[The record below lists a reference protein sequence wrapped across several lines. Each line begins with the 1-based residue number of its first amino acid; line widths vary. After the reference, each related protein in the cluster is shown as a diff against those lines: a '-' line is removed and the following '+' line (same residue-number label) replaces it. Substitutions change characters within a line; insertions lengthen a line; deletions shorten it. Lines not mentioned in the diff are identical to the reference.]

1 MKTAISLPDELFAA
15 VDALARKLGLPR
27 SRLIA
32 QALAEYVAK
41 HRSSRVTERL
51 NAVYASGEATVDEE
65 LRKAQRRAVRRSEW

>member
-41 HRSSRVTERL
+41 HRTSRVTERL
-51 NAVYASGEATVDEE
+51 NAVYASDEATVDEE